1 MNTDDLIEALSSKRT
16 RHSRFTPGL
25 TLALSSVL
33 ALLIVLVLSLVW
45 LKPRT
50 DLAAGLAVHNY
61 VFLLKLIFVA
71 SVIAGAL
78 AIIRDLSVPGRPVG
92 WASILTITPFA
103 VIIILALRELSYLPV
118 GQWSHHVGH
127 TSWVECLWQI
137 PVLSIPAFVVITI
150 AVRHLAPTNLAR
162 TGAYMGLFAGGVGAI
177 GYALHCHNDAVVFV
191 AISYTVAIL
200 EMTLIGAIVGP
211 RILQWK

>member
-1 MNTDDLIEALSSKRT
+1 MNTDDLIDTLSRKRT
-16 RHSRFTPGL
+16 RRSGL
-25 TLALSSVL
+25 TTSLTLVLSSTL
-33 ALLIVLVLSLVW
+33 ALLIVLILSLVW
-45 LKPRT
+45 LEPRT

-92 WASILTITPFA
+92 WAPILTITPFA
-103 VIIILALRELSYLPV
+103 VIIILALRELSFVPV

-127 TSWVECLWQI
+127 ASWLECLWQI
-137 PVLSIPAFVVITI
+137 PVLSIPAFVIITI

-162 TGAYMGLFAGGVGAI
+162 AGAYMGLFAGGVGAI
-177 GYALHCHNDAVVFV
+177 GYALHCHNDAIAFV

-200 EMTLIGAIVGP
+200 EMTLIGALVGP